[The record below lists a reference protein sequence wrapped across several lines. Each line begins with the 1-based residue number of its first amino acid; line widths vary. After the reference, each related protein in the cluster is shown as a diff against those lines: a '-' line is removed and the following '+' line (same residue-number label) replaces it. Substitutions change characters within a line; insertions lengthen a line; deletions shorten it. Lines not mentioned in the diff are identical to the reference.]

1 MAIDVVFPLY
11 EILVESIFGSVSL
24 AIVGVAFAL
33 IIILAL
39 TKVGKLFLIYW
50 ISFFFIVMGAVYIG
64 ALALVFGFII
74 GGVYLF
80 IAAIR
85 LMFREN

>member
-1 MAIDVVFPLY
+1 MTEVLFDFY
-11 EILVESIFGSVSL
+11 GILVESIFGSVSL
-24 AIVGVAFAL
+24 TIVGVAFAL